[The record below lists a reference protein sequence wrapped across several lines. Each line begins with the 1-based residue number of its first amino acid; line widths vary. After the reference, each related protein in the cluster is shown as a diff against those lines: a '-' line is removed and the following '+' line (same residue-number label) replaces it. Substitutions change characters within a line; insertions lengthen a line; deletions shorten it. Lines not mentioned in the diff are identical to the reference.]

1 MLTKTLVVAVAFAT
15 SVFAQAPLVLNTP
28 PEAHQCQPTLITWE
42 GGEPSYFL
50 VFQRDN
56 EVIESFGTLGSN
68 AFNWN
73 TNVPAGSVITL
84 ALIDAIQ
91 QFVLS
96 APFTV
101 LQGSSNCTLI

>member
-1 MLTKTLVVAVAFAT
+1 R
-15 SVFAQAPLVLNTP
+15 
-28 PEAHQCQPTLITWE
+28 HR
-42 GGEPSYFL
+42 
-50 VFQRDN
+50 FQRDN

-101 LQGSSNCTLI
+101 LQGCAFLPLSVMKDSTS